1 MLTHLGELLV
11 RANLAGMRAIPTSF
25 DSGVVAEIDRRL
37 ADVESDHGVTIP
49 WCIESGSR
57 AWGFP
62 SPDSDYDCRFFFVR
76 PVDDYLSLW
85 PRRDVIETPLDEI
98 FDVNGWD
105 LRKAIRLLVDGNAVV
120 NEWLRSPFVYRGQS
134 SFHDDLLTLGEAVSD
149 RAAVGRH
156 YTHVGLKQWHRYGD
170 PGDMQL
176 KRFFYAIRPAASV
189 RWLQSH
195 PLSAAPPMD
204 LPSLL
209 RENQAPDTVQEA
221 VAELIEL
228 KARTREMGS
237 GAVSPVLMTYVE
249 EALSFGQQHFES
261 KPARDPSSVAGLA
274 DETFRH
280 LVRTYGPRPARAV
293 ASPA

>member
-1 MLTHLGELLV
+1 
-11 RANLAGMRAIPTSF
+11 MRAIPTSF
-25 DSGVVAEIDRRL
+25 DPRVVAEIDRRL
-37 ADVESDHGVTIP
+37 DDVESGHGVSIP

-76 PVDDYLSLW
+76 AQDDYLSLW

-105 LRKAIRLLVDGNAVV
+105 LGKAVRLLVGGNATV
-120 NEWLRSPFVYRGQS
+120 NEWLRSPFVYCGQTG
-134 SFHDDLLTLGEAVSD
+134 FRDDLLALSEAVAD

-156 YTHVGLKQWHRYGD
+156 YTHVGMQQWQRYGD
-170 PGDMQL
+170 AMEMPL
-176 KRFFYAIRPAASV
+176 KRFFYALRPAANV

-195 PLSAAPPMD
+195 PRSAAPPMD
-204 LPSLL
+204 LSSLL
-209 RENQAPDTVQEA
+209 RESEAPDAVRES

-228 KARTREMGS
+228 KARTREMGD
-237 GAVSPVLMTYVE
+237 GAVPAVLMTYVE
-249 EALSFGQQHFES
+249 EALSFGRQHFES
-261 KPARDPSSVAGLA
+261 LPARDRSAVAGVA
-274 DETFRH
+274 DERFGH
-280 LVRTYGPRPARAV
+280 LLRTYGPRPARRV

>member
-1 MLTHLGELLV
+1 
-11 RANLAGMRAIPTSF
+11 MRAIPTSF
-25 DSGVVAEIDRRL
+25 DTDIVAEIDRRL
-37 ADVESDHGVTIP
+37 ADVESDHGVTVP

-76 PVDDYLSLW
+76 GEDDYLSLW

-120 NEWLRSPFVYRGQS
+120 NEWLRSPFVYCGQAG
-134 SFHDDLLTLGEAVSD
+134 FRDDLLALSETVSD
-149 RAAVGRH
+149 RAAIGRH

-170 PGDMQL
+170 PWDMPL

-195 PLSAAPPMD
+195 PHSAAPPMD

-209 RENQAPDTVQEA
+209 RESHASGAVQEA
-221 VAELIEL
+221 AAELIDL
-228 KARTREMGS
+228 KASTREMGS
-237 GAVSPVLMTYVE
+237 GAVPPVLMTYVDG
-249 EALSFGQQHFES
+249 ALSFGRQHFES
-261 KPARDPSSVAGLA
+261 KPRRDPSAVAGVA
-274 DETFRH
+274 DEAFGQ
-280 LVRTYGPRPARAV
+280 LLRTYGPRPAESV
-293 ASPA
+293 ASLG